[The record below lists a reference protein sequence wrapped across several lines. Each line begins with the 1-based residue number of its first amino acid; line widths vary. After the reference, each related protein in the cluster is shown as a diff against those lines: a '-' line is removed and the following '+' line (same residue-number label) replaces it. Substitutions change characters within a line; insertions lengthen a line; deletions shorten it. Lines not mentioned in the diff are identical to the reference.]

1 MARLFSYLSSEGSA
15 MSQPSIA
22 SVRETLVAA
31 PDQPFDLSKRDSGDR
46 SLFPDKK
53 HARVSLKKDAAAI
66 NELQDKL
73 YAMRDRAL
81 LVVLQ
86 GMDTSGKSGVIR
98 NVFADTSPLGM
109 QVEAF
114 KAPSKT
120 ELAHDYLWRIHE
132 AVPRKGRIGVFDRS
146 HYEDV
151 LVVKVRGFAPD
162 EKIEQRYDQINQFEK
177 HLSENGVTILK
188 FMLNVG
194 FEEQGIRLKE
204 RITEEHK
211 RWKFNPG
218 DLEDRKL
225 WPDFMGAY
233 ETAIQ
238 RCSTEHAPWYIV
250 PADSRTRRNAMI
262 ARIVRGTLEEMDLSW
277 PDPGLKMEDYDFS

>member
-1 MARLFSYLSSEGSA
+1 MT
-15 MSQPSIA
+15 QPTIDA
-22 SVRETLVAA
+22 VRKGLIVTPGKA
-31 PDQPFDLSKRDSGDR
+31 FDLSQCDSGDR

-53 HARVSLKKDAAAI
+53 IARVSLKKDAAAI

-73 YAMRDRAL
+73 YATRDRAL

-120 ELAHDYLWRIHE
+120 ELAHDYMWRIHQ

-151 LVVKVRGFAPD
+151 LVVKVRNFAPL
-162 EKIEQRYDQINQFEK
+162 ETVEQRYDQINAFEK

-194 FEEQGIRLKE
+194 YEEQGIRLQE

-211 RWKFNPG
+211 RWKFNPN
-218 DLEDRKL
+218 DLEGRKL
-225 WPDFMGAY
+225 WTDFMDAY
-233 ETAIQ
+233 QTAGR
-238 RCSTEHAPWYIV
+238 RC
-250 PADSRTRRNAMI
+250 
-262 ARIVRGTLEEMDLSW
+262 
-277 PDPGLKMEDYDFS
+277 

>member
-1 MARLFSYLSSEGSA
+1 
-15 MSQPSIA
+15 MSQPPIETVRNTLMA
-22 SVRETLVAA
+22 S
-31 PDQPFDLSKRDSGDR
+31 PGKPFNLSERDSGDR

-53 HARVSLKKDAAAI
+53 EARKSLKEDAAAI

-73 YAMRDRAL
+73 LANADRAV

-98 NVFADTSPLGM
+98 NVFALTSPYGM
-109 QVEAF
+109 RVAAF
-114 KAPSKT
+114 KAPSKI
-120 ELAHDYLWRIHE
+120 ELSHDYLWRIHKE
-132 AVPRKGRIGVFDRS
+132 MPRKGEIVIFDRS

-151 LVVKVRGFAPD
+151 LVVKVRGFAPAD
-162 EKIEQRYDQINQFEK
+162 AVEQRYSQINNFEK
-177 HLSENGVTILK
+177 HLTENGVTILK

-194 FEEQGIRLKE
+194 YEEQGIRLKE
-204 RITEEHK
+204 RLIEDHK
-211 RWKFNPG
+211 LWKFNPN

-233 ETAIQ
+233 ETMVN
-238 RCSTEHAPWYIV
+238 RCSTEYAPWHII

-262 ARIVRGTLEEMDLSW
+262 ARIVRGTLEEMHLNW
-277 PDPGLKMEDYDFS
+277 PNPGYRLEDFTID

>member
-1 MARLFSYLSSEGSA
+1 
-15 MSQPSIA
+15 MSHPSIK
-22 SVRETLVAA
+22 SVREALLAKPGA
-31 PDQPFDLSKRDSGDR
+31 DFSLDDHPSRNRDLFD
-46 SLFPDKK
+46 DKK
-53 HARVSLKKDAAAI
+53 EASVCLKKDAAAI

-73 YAMRDRAL
+73 YADRKRAL

-151 LVVKVRGFAPD
+151 LVVKVREFAPSD
-162 EKIEQRYDQINQFEK
+162 VIEQRYEQINSFEK
-177 HLSENGVTILK
+177 HLSENGITILK

-194 FEEQGIRLKE
+194 YEEQGERLRE
-204 RITEEHK
+204 RITEPHK
-211 RWKFNPG
+211 RWKFNEA

-225 WPDFMGAY
+225 WPHFMDAY
-233 ETAIQ
+233 ETAVR

-262 ARIVRGTLEEMDLSW
+262 ARIVRGTLEDMKLDW
-277 PDPGLKMEDYDFS
+277 PDPDLKLEDYDFG

>member
-1 MARLFSYLSSEGSA
+1 
-15 MSQPSIA
+15 MSHPKISQVRDALIA
-22 SVRETLVAA
+22 PPGKVFKLA
-31 PDQPFDLSKRDSGDR
+31 DRDSGDR

-53 HARVSLKKDAAAI
+53 EARVSLKKDAAAI

-73 YAMRDRAL
+73 YANRDRAL

-86 GMDTSGKSGVIR
+86 GMDTAGKSGVIR
-98 NVFADTSPLGM
+98 NVFADTSPLGL

-132 AVPRKGRIGVFDRS
+132 AVPRKGRIGIFDRS

-151 LVVKVRGFAPD
+151 LVVKVRNFAPA
-162 EKIEQRYDQINQFEK
+162 EKVEQRYEQINNFEK
-177 HLSENGVTILK
+177 HLTENGVTILK

-194 FEEQGIRLKE
+194 YEEQGIRLRE
-204 RITEEHK
+204 RLTEEHK
-211 RWKFNPG
+211 FWKFNPN

-233 ETAIQ
+233 ETAVQ
-238 RCSTEHAPWYIV
+238 RCSTPHAPWYIV

-262 ARIVRGTLEEMDLSW
+262 ARIVRGTLEDMDLSW
-277 PDPGLKMEDYDFS
+277 PPATFKAGDFEID

>member
-1 MARLFSYLSSEGSA
+1 MTHPTIDA
-15 MSQPSIA
+15 
-22 SVRETLVAA
+22 VRKSLLAT
-31 PDQPFDLSKRDSGDR
+31 PGQPFDLSKHDSGDR

-53 HARVSLKKDAAAI
+53 EARVSLKKDAAVI
-66 NELQDKL
+66 DELQDKL
-73 YAMRDRAL
+73 YAERNRAL

-98 NVFADTSPLGM
+98 NVFANTSPLGM
-109 QVEAF
+109 QVQAF

-120 ELAHDYLWRIHE
+120 ELAHDYLWRIHD

-151 LVVKVRGFAPD
+151 LVVKVRGFAPP
-162 EKIEQRYDQINQFEK
+162 ETVEQRYEQINNFEK
-177 HLSENGVTILK
+177 HLTENGVTILK

-204 RITEEHK
+204 RLTEEHK
-211 RWKFNPG
+211 LWKFNPS
-218 DLEDRKL
+218 DMEDRKL
-225 WPDFMGAY
+225 WSDFMKAY
-233 ETAIQ
+233 ETAVD
-238 RCSTEHAPWYIV
+238 RCSTPHAPWHIV

-262 ARIVRGTLEEMDLSW
+262 ARVVRGALEDMDLKW
-277 PDPGLKMEDYDFS
+277 PNPGNRIDDYDFS

>member
-1 MARLFSYLSSEGSA
+1 
-15 MSQPSIA
+15 MSIPEIKD
-22 SVRETLVAA
+22 VREALLAKPGAA
-31 PDQPFDLSKRDSGDR
+31 FKLADRPTRHPDLFD
-46 SLFPDKK
+46 DKK
-53 HARVSLKKDAAAI
+53 HARASLKEDAAAI
-66 NELQDKL
+66 DELQDKL
-73 YAMRDRAL
+73 YAERKRAL

-98 NVFADTSPLGM
+98 NVFGKTSPLGM

-114 KAPSKT
+114 KAPSAT
-120 ELAHDYLWRIHE
+120 ELAHDYLWRVH
-132 AVPRKGRIGVFDRS
+132 AASPRKGRIGIFDRS

-151 LVVKVRGFAPD
+151 LVVKVRNFAPA
-162 EKIEQRYDQINQFEK
+162 EAVEQRYDQINAFEK
-177 HLSENGVTILK
+177 HLTENGVAILK

-194 FEEQGIRLKE
+194 YEEQGIRLRE
-204 RITEEHK
+204 RIEEPHK

-225 WPDFMGAY
+225 WPDFMAAY
-233 ETAIQ
+233 ETAVR

-262 ARIVRGTLEEMDLSW
+262 ARIVRGALEDMDPVR
-277 PDPGLKMEDYDFS
+277 PDPGWKLEDYDFG